1 MTDVAN
7 GECSGCRMKDVQRW
21 GRVESCENDM
31 KEVCSAERDDIVGNK
46 VAPLTILPGGF
57 GGRKDLSAFDR
68 ERDIR
73 GMLSLSAS
81 VVQ

>member
-1 MTDVAN
+1 
-7 GECSGCRMKDVQRW
+7 
-21 GRVESCENDM
+21 M
-31 KEVCSAERDDIVGNK
+31 KEFCSAERDDIVGNK

-57 GGRKDLSAFDR
+57 GGRRDLSAFDR
-68 ERDIR
+68 ERGIR